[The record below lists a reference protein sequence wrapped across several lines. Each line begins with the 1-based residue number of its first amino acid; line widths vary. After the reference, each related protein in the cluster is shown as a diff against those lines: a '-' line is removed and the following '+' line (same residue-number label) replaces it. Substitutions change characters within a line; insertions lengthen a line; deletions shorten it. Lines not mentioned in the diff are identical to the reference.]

1 VDKEGCSYFIP
12 ALDIIDTS
20 GVRGLKITGIG
31 AVLDAYGDLDHNPIL
46 ETVYEK
52 YPLETVYEKYPA
64 YARKSRLRKGV
75 SPKGR
80 SRGRRVRK

>member
-31 AVLDAYGDLDHNPIL
+31 AVLDAYGDLDHNTI
-46 ETVYEK
+46 
-52 YPLETVYEKYPA
+52 LETVYEKYPA